1 LFTNLGL
8 DPHAS
13 GVVMVDGRAYIAHT
27 GQQRVGGGLP
37 QAWVVHTSRSDDQA
51 SRVRVSSALVSGTPC
66 AR

>member
-1 LFTNLGL
+1 MIRNLGL

-13 GVVMVDGRAYIAHT
+13 GVVTVDGRAYTAHT

-37 QAWVVHTSRSDDQA
+37 QAWVVHTPRSDDQ
-51 SRVRVSSALVSGTPC
+51 VWPDRVSSALVSGTPC